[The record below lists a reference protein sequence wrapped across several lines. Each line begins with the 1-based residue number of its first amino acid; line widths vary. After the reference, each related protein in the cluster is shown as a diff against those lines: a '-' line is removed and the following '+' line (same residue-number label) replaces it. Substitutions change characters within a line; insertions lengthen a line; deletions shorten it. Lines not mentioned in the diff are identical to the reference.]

1 MSNAAFAAWAA
12 AAFVLLPA
20 FCYLC
25 AKLGT
30 WGFFRAR
37 YGFNEWKRRKEIE
50 LTRDEIG
57 RMMNKVRDADSN
69 SENN

>member
-1 MSNAAFAAWAA
+1 MSNAAIAAWIA

-30 WGFFRAR
+30 WGFYRAR
-37 YGFNEWKRRKEIE
+37 YGFDEWKRRKEVDQ
-50 LTRDEIG
+50 RRNEIAK
-57 RMMNKVRDADSN
+57 MMSKVRDAN
-69 SENN
+69 GNTENN